1 MDELA
6 KSKYDSNQVT
16 KFNYEELDYFT
27 NIASSV
33 RYLLLIYHLELN
45 LILVKNILIII
56 S

>member
-33 RYLLLIYHLELN
+33 SIYFFN
-45 LILVKNILIII
+45 LSIWN
-56 S
+56 